1 VGVAVDVDIIADD
14 LTQRVDAFSKG
25 AVDRQGIV
33 KFRVGAAAIEKA
45 VLAGIE
51 AVAVVIPDDLACI
64 VDSSRGGRRRQ
75 RRGINNIRISEA
87 VVQKAAKP

>member
-1 VGVAVDVDIIADD
+1 VGVAVDVGIIADD

-51 AVAVVIPDDLACI
+51 AVAVVIPDDLPASLI
-64 VDSSRGGRRRQ
+64 PVAAVEEGNAEGST
-75 RRGINNIRISEA
+75 IS
-87 VVQKAAKP
+87 V